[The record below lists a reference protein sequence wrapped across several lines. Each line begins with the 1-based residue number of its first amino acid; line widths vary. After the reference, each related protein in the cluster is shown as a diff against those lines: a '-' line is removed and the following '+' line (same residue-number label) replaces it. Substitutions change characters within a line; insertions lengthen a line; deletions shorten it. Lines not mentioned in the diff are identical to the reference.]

1 MIYRAVNASIT
12 RTAQAKFSL
21 ERFTGSKLKRTYRLT
36 CGDKDVYTG
45 IDSCVGVNLYRSY
58 HDGVCGTYGTL
69 YQSNSTTCG
78 YVAPAP
84 VSPVSPVSPVGVSP
98 VGVSPVGVS
107 PVGVSPVGSTA
118 CTSCNGIASS
128 TSDSYVCDQ
137 GLLVTYRTYN
147 WTAPYGNPAG
157 CTTCPASETH
167 EISRVC
173 AVPPCSGPC

>member
-1 MIYRAVNASIT
+1 MIYRFVNASIS

-45 IDSCVGVNLYRSY
+45 VDSCVGFNLYRSY
-58 HDGVCGTYGTL
+58 HDGVCGVYGTL

-84 VSPVSPVSPVGVSP
+84 VSPVGVSP
-98 VGVSPVGVS
+98 VGGGGGGPVG
-107 PVGVSPVGSTA
+107 GSNN
-118 CTSCNGIASS
+118 CVSCNGIAMN

-137 GLLVTYRTYN
+137 GLLVTYRTYY

-157 CTTCPASETH
+157 CTTCPSQETH

-173 AVPPCSGPC
+173 SIPPCSGAC

>member
-1 MIYRAVNASIT
+1 MIYRFVNASIS

-45 IDSCVGVNLYRSY
+45 VDSCVGFNLYRSY
-58 HDGVCGTYGTL
+58 HDGVCGVYGTL

-84 VSPVSPVSPVGVSP
+84 VSPAPAPVSPVGVSP
-98 VGVSPVGVS
+98 VGGGGGGGPVG
-107 PVGVSPVGSTA
+107 GSTNCA
-118 CTSCNGIASS
+118 SCNGIAIN

-137 GLLVTYRTYN
+137 GLLVTYRTYY

-157 CTTCPASETH
+157 CTTCPSQETH

-173 AVPPCSGPC
+173 SIPPCSGAC

>member
-69 YQSNSTTCG
+69 YQSNSVTCG

-84 VSPVSPVSPVGVSP
+84 VSPVSPVGVGGGGP
-98 VGVSPVGVS
+98 TPE
-107 PVGVSPVGSTA
+107 PSTNCA
-118 CTSCNGIASS
+118 SCNGIASS
-128 TSDSYVCDQ
+128 TSDSYVCD
-137 GLLVTYRTYN
+137 GGFFVTYRTYN

-167 EISRVC
+167 EVSRVC
-173 AVPPCSGPC
+173 AAPIPCNGSC

>member
-1 MIYRAVNASIT
+1 MIYRAVNASIS
-12 RTAQAKFSL
+12 RSAQAKFSL

-45 IDSCVGVNLYRSY
+45 VDACVGFNLYRSY

-69 YQSNSTTCG
+69 YQSNSATCG

-84 VSPVSPVSPVGVSP
+84 VSPSPAPVSPVSPVGVSP

-107 PVGVSPVGSTA
+107 PVGSTN

-128 TSDSYVCDQ
+128 TSDFGVCD
-137 GLLVTYRTYN
+137 
-147 WTAPYGNPAG
+147 GNYF
-157 CTTCPASETH
+157 
-167 EISRVC
+167 
-173 AVPPCSGPC
+173 

>member
-1 MIYRAVNASIT
+1 VIYRAVNASIS

-45 IDSCVGVNLYRSY
+45 VDSCLGFNLYRSY
-58 HDGVCGTYGTL
+58 HDGVCGTYSTL
-69 YQSNSTTCG
+69 YQSNSATCG

-84 VSPVSPVSPVGVSP
+84 VSPAPEP
-98 VGVSPVGVS
+98 VSPVGVS
-107 PVGVSPVGSTA
+107 PVGVSPVGSTN

-128 TSDSYVCDQ
+128 TSDNYVCE
-137 GLLVTYRTYN
+137 GGYLVTYRTYY

-157 CTTCPASETH
+157 CTTCPSQETH
-167 EISRVC
+167 EVNRVC
-173 AVPPCSGPC
+173 AAPIPCPGSC

>member
-1 MIYRAVNASIT
+1 MIYRAVNASIS
-12 RTAQAKFSL
+12 RSAQAKFSL

-45 IDSCVGVNLYRSY
+45 VDTCVGFNLYRSY

-69 YQSNSTTCG
+69 YQSNSATCG

-84 VSPVSPVSPVGVSP
+84 VSPAPEPVSPVSPVGVSP
-98 VGVSPVGVS
+98 VG
-107 PVGVSPVGSTA
+107 STN

-128 TSDSYVCDQ
+128 TSDFGVCD
-137 GLLVTYRTYN
+137 GNYFKYYRTYY

-157 CTTCPASETH
+157 CTTCPASETQL
-167 EISRVC
+167 IASTYDPMIC
-173 AVPPCSGPC
+173 P